1 MSQPLC
7 YFHNWVREIFEN
19 RFFRG
24 SWCSGVVEQESFG
37 TRPCAIQTE
46 ICAANRGSIPQKDAA
61 TYANGGE
68 PAHYGQNC
76 ESPFELRTAVYQ
88 KIPVLLHHCTSSL
101 WKTDF
106 FFAVLARWTR
116 IFAISASFNALSQGS
131 YLRAANARVAL
142 IGQFYIGS
150 ISSAVLVVQLY

>member
-37 TRPCAIQTE
+37 TQPCAIQTE
-46 ICAANRGSIPQKDAA
+46 ICASNHGSIPQKDAA

-76 ESPFELRTAVYQ
+76 KSLFEFWTAVYQ
-88 KIPVLLHHCTSSL
+88 KIPALLRHWTSSL
-101 WKTDF
+101 WKPDFQIFPLLSCENNIVVETCEIRVF
-106 FFAVLARWTR
+106 FFINRVLW
-116 IFAISASFNALSQGS
+116 N
-131 YLRAANARVAL
+131 
-142 IGQFYIGS
+142 
-150 ISSAVLVVQLY
+150 

>member
-37 TRPCAIQTE
+37 TEPCAIQTE
-46 ICAANRGSIPQKDAA
+46 ICATNRGSIPQKDAA

-76 ESPFELRTAVYQ
+76 KSLLNLRTAVYQ
-88 KIPVLLHHCTSSL
+88 KIPALLCHWTSFL
-101 WKTDF
+101 WKNDF
-106 FFAVLARWTR
+106 QIFSLLSCENNIVVETCKISVFFYEP
-116 IFAISASFNALSQGS
+116 FF
-131 YLRAANARVAL
+131 
-142 IGQFYIGS
+142 
-150 ISSAVLVVQLY
+150 

>member
-37 TRPCAIQTE
+37 TEPCAIQTE
-46 ICAANRGSIPQKDAA
+46 IYAANRGSIPQKDAA

-76 ESPFELRTAVYQ
+76 ESLFELCTAVYQ
-88 KIPVLLHHCTSSL
+88 KIHALLCHWTSSIRKTNFFWSDCHTGYQSTDWLENIACHCYEIIIVMKFSLL
-101 WKTDF
+101 WKPSF
-106 FFAVLARWTR
+106 FV
-116 IFAISASFNALSQGS
+116 
-131 YLRAANARVAL
+131 
-142 IGQFYIGS
+142 
-150 ISSAVLVVQLY
+150 